1 MFLFE
6 CRIIL
11 SGGGYTVMYIIFPD
25 FDFTFPTTKAKRIIT
40 SPPIDVFQRGVAW
53 RNSSNKY
60 NLMPSFIF
68 ISFNLASNTNSLR
81 LK

>member
-11 SGGGYTVMYIIFPD
+11 PGGGYSLMYIIFPD
-25 FDFTFPTTKAKRIIT
+25 FDFTLPTTKAKRIIT

-53 RNSSNKY
+53 RNSCNKY
-60 NLMPSFIF
+60 NLIPSFYIY
-68 ISFNLASNTNSLR
+68 LL
-81 LK
+81 